1 VKILKML
8 VGVWFLL
15 IIVALAVAITD
26 PQTASD
32 PEPPTGHRVVSDVGQ
47 LDMLDTDQQMLQ
59 LMRGSV
65 RPNMVTMIEADPMW
79 VDPDM
84 IRLQEENQAQLDR
97 MIGKRPGQP

>member
-1 VKILKML
+1 MKILKML
-8 VGVWFLL
+8 VGVWLLL
-15 IIVALAVAITD
+15 IIVALTVAITD
-26 PQTASD
+26 PQEASD
-32 PEPPTGHRVVSDVGQ
+32 PRPPTGHRVVSDVGQ

-59 LMRGSV
+59 QMRGSV
-65 RPNMVTMIEADPMW
+65 RPNMDTMIETNPMW